1 MFLTWFEQYLKT
13 HRPAVDPALSAA
25 LAHECYPYRHPLRL
39 RLKSAPRA
47 VWSTANRAL
56 SRTLQRPYARDVS

>member
-1 MFLTWFEQYLKT
+1 MFLAWFERYLFA
-13 HRPAVDPALSAA
+13 HGPVGDPALVAA
-25 LAHECYPYRHPLRL
+25 LAHERYPYRHPLRL
-39 RLKSAPRA
+39 RLRSAPRA